1 MVMFKTVA
9 VAIIKEGTKAV
20 LLSAG
25 TAAIAAVLVHGTSGL
40 KNMTIKE
47 LIK

>member
-1 MVMFKTVA
+1 MFKTVA
-9 VAIIKEGTKAV
+9 IAIIKEGTKAV

-25 TAAIAAVLVHGTSGL
+25 TAAIFTVLTKGTTGL
-40 KNMTIKE
+40 KELSVKE